1 MHASAQC
8 GADRYQTPQSGKIG
22 WGAAWTY
29 RLSRAPEDLALVEQ
43 VVAGLGALQNDDGS
57 WLATGVYG
65 GANAAA
71 DSVTLDVTS
80 EFVTLQ
86 SFMGL
91 VPVV

>member
-1 MHASAQC
+1 
-8 GADRYQTPQSGKIG
+8 
-22 WGAAWTY
+22 
-29 RLSRAPEDLALVEQ
+29 VEQ
-43 VVAGLGALQNDDGS
+43 VVAGLGGLQNGNGS